1 MKESGQSFRK
11 QLKLEFME
19 LEEMERKD
27 EPSFSSQTADGS
39 EAMCNTGKDV
49 AGHSEGI
56 EIKASDELN
65 ENRSRITPVL
75 MDIQAKIELVDD
87 LLANAKK
94 KAAAVKKSNTDFKA
108 EFQTVLEE
116 MVDLLRSYS
125 TAGME
130 LLEGQLKQRE
140 EALETSVQTLSALQ
154 RQFKETEHQINTLL
168 EEQDEVRFC
177 KDVLE
182 VEKHAASLIVEPLEK
197 SDENETNINVTHM
210 CEEMERHNCDL
221 RLKLGDAQR
230 HLRNILN
237 PSEVTFD
244 SETLHPCLVLSEDLK
259 TVSFSVVKKNY
270 QAGPQ
275 RFTSYFQA
283 LSSQSFSKG
292 EHCWILQAEGCP
304 WVLGLCYGGL
314 PRSGTESGLESRSG
328 AWCLMWFDNLLRAY
342 EGGRE
347 TPLKRTAFLQKLEIF
362 LSFSKNCVTFSSIS
376 NVTGAK
382 TLLHTFN
389 VRFTEPVYVAVRMM
403 SGQPKAR
410 ITLCK

>member
-1 MKESGQSFRK
+1 
-11 QLKLEFME
+11 ME
-19 LEEMERKD
+19 LEVMERKD
-27 EPSFSSQTADGS
+27 EPSCSSKAADEC
-39 EAMCNTGKDV
+39 EAMCNSDKDV

-56 EIKASDELN
+56 EIKGSDELN
-65 ENRSRITPVL
+65 KNRSRITPVM
-75 MDIQAKIELVDD
+75 MDIQAKIELVND

-116 MVDLLRSYS
+116 MVEILRSYS

-130 LLEGQLKQRE
+130 LLETQLRSRE
-140 EALETSVQTLSALQ
+140 EALETSVQTLSDLQ
-154 RQFKETEHQINTLL
+154 RKLKETELQCNNLL

-177 KDVLE
+177 KEFME
-182 VEKHAASLIVEPLEK
+182 VEKHAASLIVEPQKIET
-197 SDENETNINVTHM
+197 SDEIEANINMTHM
-210 CEEMERHNCDL
+210 CEKMEHRNCDL
-221 RLKLGDAQR
+221 RLKLGAAQR

-244 SETLHPCLVLSEDLK
+244 SETLHPSLVLSEDHK
-259 TVSFSVVKKNY
+259 TVSFSVVKQSY
-270 QAGPQ
+270 EAGPK

-304 WVLGLCYGGL
+304 WVLGLCYGEL

-347 TPLKRTAFLQKLEIF
+347 TRLKRTPFFQKLEIF

-382 TLLHTFN
+382 SHLHTFN
-389 VRFTEPVYVAVRMM
+389 VKFTEPVYLAMRMM

-410 ITLCK
+410 ITLCE